1 MGKRL
6 LIDCSSGL
14 SGDMFLS
21 ALADLG
27 ADFSPL
33 QEAFR
38 KAGLEV
44 SLRLTPLS
52 RQAGPGLRTDVIWP
66 GAQPLRHLPELTALV
81 ERLDLPEGVRRK
93 AGSML
98 LRLGETEALAHGT
111 SLDEVHFHEVGA
123 IDTLADVLGAVLG
136 LLQLEV
142 EEVLSGPLP
151 WFGGFVDCAHGRLA
165 LPAPATTRLLQ
176 GKPVF
181 QTTAREELI
190 TPTGALLLDTLVDRF
205 LGAGGGQGLCP
216 EEGGALFERSGLG
229 YGSRE
234 PSAESDWPGRGL
246 RLHLFSLPAS
256 GALEA
261 SGAYIR
267 DEVGQISCHLD
278 HLSGEELGRA
288 IQELGSLALDVLWLP
303 GVTKKNRPGGELRV
317 LCRPEDM
324 PRLQEEVFKHTHS
337 LGLRLSRLARVTLPR
352 REAFLESPWGSLQA
366 KEYVLS
372 GQTFVRPE
380 HEALAQKAASL
391 GLGLPALRNAPSG
404 IKED

>member
-38 KAGLEV
+38 KSGLDV
-44 SLRLTPLS
+44 LLRKTPLS
-52 RQAGPGLRTDVIWP
+52 RMGGPGLRTEIIWS
-66 GAQPLRHLPELTALV
+66 GEHPLRHLPELTALI
-81 ERLDLPEGVRRK
+81 EGLDLPEAVRRK

-111 SLDEVHFHEVGA
+111 TLDEVHFHEVGA

-151 WFGGFVDCAHGRLA
+151 WFSGFVDCAHGRLA
-165 LPAPATTRLLQ
+165 LPAPATARLMQ

-181 QTTAREELI
+181 NTPAREELI

-205 LGAGGGQGLCP
+205 LPAGGAGGGGQ
-216 EEGGALFERSGLG
+216 EEAVALFERSGLG

-234 PSAESDWPGRGL
+234 PSEESSWPGRGL
-246 RLHLFSLPAS
+246 RLHLFDLSAS
-256 GALEA
+256 APPEA
-261 SGAYIR
+261 SGPYIR
-267 DEVGQISCHLD
+267 DEVGQISCSLD
-278 HLSGEELGRA
+278 HMSGEELGLA
-288 IQELGSLALDVLWLP
+288 IRELGALALDVLWLP

-324 PRLQEEVFKHTHS
+324 PRMQEEVFKRTHS

-352 REAFLESPWGSLQA
+352 GETVLDSPWGPLRA
-366 KEYVLS
+366 KEYILS
-372 GQTFVRPE
+372 GRRFVRAE
-380 HEALAQKAASL
+380 HEALAEKASSL
-391 GLGLPALRNAPSG
+391 GLGLPALRGGPSG
-404 IKED
+404 TKPD